1 MILKHLGHNRSK
13 EHGFT
18 LVELLVAMA
27 MTAVVMAAVYSLY
40 KTQQDSYIAQ
50 DQVVEMQQNVRAS
63 FYQMAR
69 DMRMA
74 GFNPQRSPNVGG
86 FVTQLPDDG
95 SGTTTTDDENIAFT
109 IDQNSNGV
117 IDIDTDDE
125 QIAYRIFI
133 DDPNGSYDPDDIYRL
148 EKFRVSDDTWQT
160 VADNINAVDFE
171 YLDPSGTPITTQVEN
186 TPTAIYASTNLP
198 YIDSIRSVEIS
209 IVARTGRQDKSFP
222 GTPAY
227 FNQQG
232 DEILAAKLGV
242 DADHLRKRLIT
253 MTVFCRNLGL

>member
-1 MILKHLGHNRSK
+1 MILKHLGHNSRK

-27 MTAVVMAAVYSLY
+27 MTAVVMAAVYTLY

-63 FYQMAR
+63 LYQMAR

-74 GFNPQRSPNVGG
+74 GFNPQRAPNVGG

-95 SGTTTTDDENIAFT
+95 SGTTTTNETNIAFT
-109 IDQNSNGV
+109 IDQDSNGV
-117 IDIDTDDE
+117 IDVDANDE
-125 QIAYRIFI
+125 QIAYRL
-133 DDPNGSYDPDDIYRL
+133 DTNRL

-160 VADNINAVDFE
+160 VADNISAVDFV
-171 YLDPSGTPITTQVEN
+171 YLDPSRTDITASVIAN
-186 TPTAIYASTNLP
+186 PTAQYATTNLP
-198 YIDSIRSVEIS
+198 FIDSIRSIEMS
-209 IVARTGRQDKSFP
+209 IVARTGRIDKSFG

-227 FNQQG
+227 LNQQG
-232 DEILAAKLGV
+232 TEILAALP
-242 DADHLRKRLIT
+242 DDHYRKRLIT
-253 MTVFCRNLGL
+253 TTIFCRNLGL

>member
-1 MILKHLGHNRSK
+1 MILKHLGHNSRK

-27 MTAVVMAAVYSLY
+27 MTAVVMAAVYTLY

-63 FYQMAR
+63 LYQMAR

-74 GFNPQRSPNVGG
+74 GFNPQRAPNVGG

-95 SGTTTTDDENIAFT
+95 SGTTTTNETNIAFT
-109 IDQNSNGV
+109 IDQDSNGV
-117 IDIDTDDE
+117 IDVDANDE
-125 QIAYRIFI
+125 QIAYRL
-133 DDPNGSYDPDDIYRL
+133 DTNRL

-160 VADNINAVDFE
+160 VADNISAVDFV
-171 YLDPSGTPITTQVEN
+171 YLDPSGTDITASVIAN
-186 TPTAIYASTNLP
+186 PTAQYATTNLP
-198 YIDSIRSVEIS
+198 FIDSIRSIEMS
-209 IVARTGRQDKSFP
+209 IVARTGRIDKSFG

-227 FNQQG
+227 LNQQG
-232 DEILAAKLGV
+232 TEILAALP
-242 DADHLRKRLIT
+242 DDHYRKRLIT
-253 MTVFCRNLGL
+253 TTIFCRNLGL